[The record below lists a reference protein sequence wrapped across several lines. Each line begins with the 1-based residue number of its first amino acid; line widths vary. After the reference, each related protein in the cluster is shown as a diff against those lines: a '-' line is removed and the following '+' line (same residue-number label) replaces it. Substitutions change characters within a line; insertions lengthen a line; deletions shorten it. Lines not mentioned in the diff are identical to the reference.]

1 MVKLGFQVLNAGP
14 LATPANVI
22 EMARKAEALG
32 YDSIVV
38 TDHIVIPRRIGSRY
52 PYNATGRL
60 FVPPEADYLEP
71 MSMLCFLAGATKTIH
86 FGPSVLVLPYRNPIL
101 TAKMLATV
109 DVLSGGRLFVGVGAG
124 WLAEEFAV
132 MGAPPFELRGAVTDE
147 WIEIFLKLWTEE
159 NPTFDGKFYQ
169 IREIGCF
176 PKPAQKPH
184 PPIFVGGNSRPA
196 IRRAARYG
204 QSWHAFR
211 VPAGELPALLA
222 YLRDQLHAHG
232 RPSEACGFSVRY
244 GVRVVGPRGDASRR
258 DPEEVGRV
266 FAGTAA
272 QVAEQLKPIVDL
284 GPTHAIFDCRT
295 GSYPEVV
302 ETMER
307 LVGEV
312 WPKLEGRVA

>member
-14 LATPANVI
+14 LATPANVV

-38 TDHIVIPRRIGSRY
+38 TDHIVIPRRIESRY
-52 PYNATGRL
+52 PYNRTGRL

-71 MSMLCFLAGATKTIH
+71 ISMLCFLAGATKTIR

-101 TAKMLATV
+101 TAKMLATI

-124 WLAEEFAV
+124 WLAEEFAA
-132 MGAPPFELRGAVTDE
+132 MGAPPFESRGVVTDE
-147 WIEIFLKLWTEE
+147 WIEIFVKLWTEE
-159 NPTFDGKFYQ
+159 HPTFEGKFYQ
-169 IREIGCF
+169 VREIGCF

-196 IRRAARYG
+196 IRRAAKYG

-211 VPAGELPALLA
+211 VLAEELPSFLG
-222 YLRDQLHAHG
+222 YLREQVRAHG
-232 RPSEACGFSVRY
+232 RPPEACGFSVRY
-244 GVRVVGPRGDASRR
+244 GVRVVGPRGDATRR
-258 DPEEVGRV
+258 DPEEPGRV
-266 FAGTAA
+266 FVGTAA

-295 GSYPEVV
+295 GSYAELL

-307 LVGEV
+307 LAGEV
-312 WPKLEGRVA
+312 WPKLGG